1 MLTKSA
7 EFLPVLL
14 LANSNQ
20 NLDFEDVENDRF
32 ENMVEIVN
40 MSQMLNVQGVHC
52 DDDRDGEIIN
62 SN

>member
-1 MLTKSA
+1 MVTKSA
-7 EFLPVLL
+7 EYLPVLL

-20 NLDFEDVENDRF
+20 NIDFEDVENDRL
-32 ENMVEIVN
+32 EN

-52 DDDRDGEIIN
+52 DNDRDGEIIS